1 MLYTKVCTTLASLT
15 ASQRGS
21 VLTINHGPGQILRFG
36 KVRNV
41 MDAHEEREGGRR
53 HAGHLSSRR
62 HGAFVS
68 LGTGGG
74 HDHIMVFSVSEKYI
88 LV

>member
-1 MLYTKVCTTLASLT
+1 MLYTEVCTTLASLT

-41 MDAHEEREGGRR
+41 MDAHEEREEGGMRDICHR
-53 HAGHLSSRR
+53 GDTGHL
-62 HGAFVS
+62 
-68 LGTGGG
+68 
-74 HDHIMVFSVSEKYI
+74 
-88 LV
+88 